1 MWVCVVFLSFW
12 SRRGVMGWRW
22 EWERVW
28 ARWVRDL
35 LYEFSVSGEFS
46 WRGMVESELEWVL
59 GLCQKAYNIMWSVGS
74 QLAGRVMV
82 RWAVA
87 RVAAL

>member
-1 MWVCVVFLSFW
+1 M
-12 SRRGVMGWRW
+12 
-22 EWERVW
+22 
-28 ARWVRDL
+28 
-35 LYEFSVSGEFS
+35 
-46 WRGMVESELEWVL
+46 ESELAWVL

-74 QLAGRVMV
+74 QVVGRVMV